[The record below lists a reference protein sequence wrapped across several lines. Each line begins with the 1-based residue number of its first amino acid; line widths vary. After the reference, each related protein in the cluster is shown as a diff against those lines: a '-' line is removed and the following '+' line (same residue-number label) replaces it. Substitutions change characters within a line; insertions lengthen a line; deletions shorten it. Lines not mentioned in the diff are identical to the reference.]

1 MIFIQDSPP
10 TPPSASA
17 RLARQVRS
25 GKGGPIVNPVASSAG
40 TLCGEGS
47 FESAITNEIS
57 SLNSV
62 DESSSTP
69 LLTRVSSS
77 TACDDAEPHHAL
89 LRLSNTYSHEQLA
102 FSGWLRELA
111 NNSALCALAISFGV
125 VVGSFGAV
133 ATVVQDILQPRF
145 GGTGFFLVFCRANT
159 LL

>member
-77 TACDDAEPHHAL
+77 TACDDAE
-89 LRLSNTYSHEQLA
+89 TQLA